1 MKLSSKTIPIDAL
14 LACCLLLTAPMP
26 APAQEADSPI
36 AACLKLWRDHPFGTN
51 PQFKTL
57 GRSLKVFGVGSSVS
71 DTEPTSSPS
80 LVLIEPIF
88 NVMGGSTVELL
99 NPNGWYCMRTAVSLM
114 GMVTIRAH
122 CKARLA
128 ATSDGKTVQGD
139 NAENRSLRDLTVT
152 MIGGVS
158 VERPCN

>member
-1 MKLSSKTIPIDAL
+1 MKLSTKTTPIAAL
-14 LACCLLLTAPMP
+14 LACCLMLTIPMP

-36 AACLKLWRDHPFGTN
+36 ASCLKLWGNHPFRKN
-51 PQFKTL
+51 SQFKTL
-57 GRSLKVFGVGSSVS
+57 GTSLKVFGVGNSIG

-88 NVMGGSTVELL
+88 NVMGESTIELL

-152 MIGGVS
+152 MMGGVS